1 MTNRRFRVL
10 VPLVGV
16 IALAGC
22 SSGESVGDGF
32 VLVDIETISLCEEIA
47 AETPPRCVGT
57 ILTVPQFSLLD
68 SSNVTLA
75 GRPPINYSTERV
87 RLVRTDSDR
96 LEFELQPIDG

>member
-1 MTNRRFRVL
+1 MTPHQFRAI

-22 SSGESVGDGF
+22 SSSESVGEGF
-32 VLVDIETISLCEEIA
+32 VLVDIETIRLCEDITG
-47 AETPPRCVGT
+47 ETPTCVGT
-57 ILTVPQFSLLD
+57 ILTVPQFSVVD
-68 SSNVTLA
+68 SSKVTLV
-75 GRPPINYSTERV
+75 GRPPISYSTERV